1 MNQPHQPER
10 SINSRRYPRYELETE
25 LKAAISGMDRPA
37 LDRAGTDRS
46 GADRAG
52 TEHREMRG
60 RSLNINEGGM
70 GGIFVSGWEVG
81 TSVALQFSVPIAT
94 NPIKVKGVVRNRT
107 GYRYGFE
114 FTDLT
119 PEERETI
126 TRTCRTL
133 DLLQ

>member
-1 MNQPHQPER
+1 MDHPHQPER
-10 SINSRRYPRYELETE
+10 TINSRRFPRYELETE
-25 LKAAISGMDRPA
+25 LRVVILGP
-37 LDRAGTDRS
+37 
-46 GADRAG
+46 
-52 TEHREMRG
+52 EHHEKRG

-70 GGIFVSGWEVG
+70 GGIFVAGWDIG

-94 NPIKVKGVVRNRT
+94 TPIKVKGVVRNQT

-114 FTDLT
+114 FTELT

-126 TRTCRTL
+126 TRTCKTL

>member
-1 MNQPHQPER
+1 MVLVGMDQPYQPER
-10 SINSRRYPRYELETE
+10 TINSRRYPRYELETE
-25 LKAAISGMDRPA
+25 LKAAIHGMEHPR
-37 LDRAGTDRS
+37 
-46 GADRAG
+46 
-52 TEHREMRG
+52 TEQREMRG

-94 NPIKVKGVVRNRT
+94 NPIKVKGIVRNRT